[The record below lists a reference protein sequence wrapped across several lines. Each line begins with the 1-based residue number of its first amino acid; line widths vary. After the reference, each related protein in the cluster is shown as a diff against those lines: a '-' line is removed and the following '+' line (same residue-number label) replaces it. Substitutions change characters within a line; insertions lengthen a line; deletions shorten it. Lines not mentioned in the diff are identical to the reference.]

1 MTNDQKKTIEE
12 LRSQFNNNCK
22 LYVEYGSNRICN
34 FQILFNEENPEDKNI
49 TVVVTAIDGVSDNF
63 QPYIKTSNIMVEPDG
78 ITFNMSDV
86 FPESKVVEYVQKL
99 KKIS

>member
-1 MTNDQKKTIEE
+1 
-12 LRSQFNNNCK
+12 
-22 LYVEYGSNRICN
+22 
-34 FQILFNEENPEDKNI
+34 
-49 TVVVTAIDGVSDNF
+49 
-63 QPYIKTSNIMVEPDG
+63 MVEPDG